1 MADYVLKPIGDTSW
15 ILQDAKQQRLAL
27 VSKVNNVLMAVGLDR
42 TEFLEVDDL
51 ASYLGHTI
59 TVLEPVAD
67 TDDDGADELSIV
79 FGFPVRYQQVFDTQE
94 SPVPNFLKKQD
105 SRIRYAAGYFGI
117 SFDRGWVPAFCPK
130 LITLTN
136 NEYIVPFATRL
147 EMHNSISQAKRD
159 VKRKNKI

>member
-67 TDDDGADELSIV
+67 TDDDGADELSMYLDSLYDINRCLTHKKV
-79 FGFPVRYQQVFDTQE
+79 QFLI
-94 SPVPNFLKKQD
+94 FLKSKIAESD
-105 SRIRYAAGYFGI
+105 
-117 SFDRGWVPAFCPK
+117 
-130 LITLTN
+130 TLLV
-136 NEYIVPFATRL
+136 ILV
-147 EMHNSISQAKRD
+147 
-159 VKRKNKI
+159 